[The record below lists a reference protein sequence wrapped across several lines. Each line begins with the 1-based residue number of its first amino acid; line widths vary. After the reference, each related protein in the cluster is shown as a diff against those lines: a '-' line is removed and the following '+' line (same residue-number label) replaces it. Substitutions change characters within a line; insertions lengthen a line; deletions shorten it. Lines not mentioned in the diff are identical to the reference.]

1 MNFRR
6 ASPFSVLLGS
16 RSSLRTYYR
25 PRPRPLP
32 ANTVVKFVPQQ
43 QAWIVERFGRFHRL
57 LEPGLA
63 ILVPFIDQIKYVKT
77 LKEVAVEIPTQNAI
91 TQDNVTISMDG
102 VLYYRVVDPYKASY
116 GVEDSDFAVTQ
127 LAQTTMRSEIGKL
140 TLDKTLAERDQLN
153 VFIVQAINE
162 AAKDW
167 GIRCLRYEIRDI
179 QPPESVVKAM
189 HSQVSAERQKRA
201 QILDSEG
208 TRQAAINVAEGEKQS
223 KILASEAQQQE
234 KINEALGEAEAI
246 LAKAKANAQSIKVI
260 ADAILQQDGAS
271 AVSMMMAEKYIAEF
285 GKLAKE
291 STTLMLPSNVGEPSA
306 MVAQAMSIFNA
317 LGKQQKN

>member
-1 MNFRR
+1 MR
-6 ASPFSVLLGS
+6 G
-16 RSSLRTYYR
+16 YYR
-25 PRPRPLP
+25 PRARPLP
-32 ANTVVKFVPQQ
+32 ANTIFKFVPQQ
-43 QAWIVERFGRFHRL
+43 QAWIVERFGKFNRL

-63 ILVPFIDQIKYVKT
+63 ILLPLIDQIKYVKT

-116 GVEDSDFAVTQ
+116 GIEDSDFAVTQ

-201 QILDSEG
+201 QILESEG
-208 TRQAAINVAEGEKQS
+208 VRQSAINVAEGDKQS
-223 KILASEAQQQE
+223 KILASEADKQE
-234 KINEALGEAEAI
+234 RINSAQGEAEAI
-246 LAKAKANAQSIKVI
+246 LAKAKASAESIRVV
-260 ADAILQQDGAS
+260 AEAIKEQGEP
-271 AVSMMMAEKYIAEF
+271 AVSMMMAEKYIGAFE
-285 GKLAKE
+285 KLAKE
-291 STTLMLPSNVGEPSA
+291 SNTLLLPSQAGDPSS
-306 MVAQAMSIFNA
+306 MVAQAMSIYSKLN
-317 LGKQQKN
+317 QK

>member
-1 MNFRR
+1 MR
-6 ASPFSVLLGS
+6 A
-16 RSSLRTYYR
+16 
-25 PRPRPLP
+25 RPLP
-32 ANTVVKFVPQQ
+32 TNTIVKFVPQQ
-43 QAWIVERFGRFHRL
+43 QAWIVERFGKFHRL
-57 LEPGLA
+57 LEPGLT
-63 ILVPFIDQIKYVKT
+63 ILVPMIDQIKYVKT

-201 QILDSEG
+201 QILESEG
-208 TRQAAINVAEGEKQS
+208 ARQSAINVAEGQKQS
-223 KILASEAQQQE
+223 QILASEAEKQE
-234 KINEALGEAEAI
+234 RINQALGEAEAI
-246 LAKAKANAQSIKVI
+246 LAKAKANAQSITVI
-260 ADAILQQDGAS
+260 ASSIRDKGEP
-271 AVSMMMAEKYIAEF
+271 AVAMMLGEKWITAFE
-285 GKLAKE
+285 KLAKE
-291 STTLMLPSNVGEPSA
+291 SNTLMLPTAVSDPSS
-306 MVAQAMSIFNA
+306 MVAQAMSIFGA
-317 LGKQQKN
+317 IQSKNMPK